1 MTAGDVRSPDWLAHH
16 ARCRPNTPAVIDLG
30 TNRRFTYAELDDRVE
45 RLATVLSADFG
56 VAAGD
61 RVAIYSQNTTNI
73 FEVQF
78 ACWKLGAAFVPLNWR
93 LALPELE
100 FITRDVIPRLLF
112 HEAALDE
119 MAVKLADAASIDHR
133 IAWDGP
139 SPGAADYEALLASV
153 AGIARP
159 TVTNLHDTLA
169 CILYTS
175 GTTGRP
181 KGAML
186 THGNMTWNTINAT
199 APFGFCAGMVNLSVL
214 PLFHIGGLNA
224 FANPAFQYGG
234 TSLVMRSFDPAGT
247 LQVLAD
253 PEAGVTHFLA
263 VPANYLFMSQDPAF
277 EHATFPSLVT
287 AGIGGSAT
295 PIALLETWAA
305 KGVILQQGYG
315 MTESAATISAQSRR
329 GRHPHDRLG
338 RDATASPRVP
348 RRRPGRL

>member
-1 MTAGDVRSPDWLAHH
+1 M
-16 ARCRPNTPAVIDLG
+16 
-30 TNRRFTYAELDDRVE
+30 
-45 RLATVLSADFG
+45 TVLHNRTSTL
-56 VAAGD
+56 
-61 RVAIYSQNTTNI
+61 TTRN
-73 FEVQF
+73 
-78 ACWKLGAAFVPLNWR
+78 
-93 LALPELE
+93 
-100 FITRDVIPRLLF
+100 
-112 HEAALDE
+112 
-119 MAVKLADAASIDHR
+119 
-133 IAWDGP
+133 
-139 SPGAADYEALLASV
+139 
-153 AGIARP
+153 GIARP

-315 MTESAATISAQSRR
+315 MTESAATISAQSREDGTRTIGSVGTPLLHLECRVVDPDGSTSRRAGSASCGCEGPTSRR
-329 GRHPHDRLG
+329 GTGTARRRTPRRSPRTGSTPVTLSARMRTARCTSSTDG
-338 RDATASPRVP
+338 RTCTSRAARTSIRPRSRTCSTSCPTSPKPRWSASPTTAGARWA
-348 RRRPGRL
+348 RPWSC